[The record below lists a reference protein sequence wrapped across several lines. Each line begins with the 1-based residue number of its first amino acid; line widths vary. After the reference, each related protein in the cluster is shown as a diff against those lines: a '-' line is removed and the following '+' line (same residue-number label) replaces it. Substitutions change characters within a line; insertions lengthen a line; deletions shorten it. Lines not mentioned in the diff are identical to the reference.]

1 MEQAINRYLTSHG
14 FGQFCPK
21 AVLFDMD
28 GVIYDSMPNHAVS
41 WHDSMATFGLEM
53 PYDGAYRYEG
63 MRGVETIKQL
73 ARQQWGREL
82 SDEEAHRMYEVKSA
96 YFNRQPAPQLMEGI
110 RTLMQ
115 QIKADGLKIC
125 LVTGSGQHTLLDKIL
140 ADLHGLLTP
149 ELMVTAFDVT
159 HGKPAPDPYLK
170 GMQKCGVE
178 PWEAIVVENAP
189 LGVRAAVAAQCFTV
203 AVNTGPLP
211 DAELADEGANLI
223 LPSILQLSRSW
234 NSLVEAVRNA

>member
-1 MEQAINRYLTSHG
+1 
-14 FGQFCPK
+14 
-21 AVLFDMD
+21 MD

-63 MRGVETIKQL
+63 MRGVETIKLL

-159 HGKPAPDPYLK
+159 HGKPAPTLTSRGCRSVVSNLGRPSWSRMHHWGYVPLLPHSALLLLSTLVRCPMPSWPTK
-170 GMQKCGVE
+170 GPTSSC
-178 PWEAIVVENAP
+178 
-189 LGVRAAVAAQCFTV
+189 R
-203 AVNTGPLP
+203 
-211 DAELADEGANLI
+211 
-223 LPSILQLSRSW
+223 PSCS
-234 NSLVEAVRNA
+234 